1 VDRLAAL
8 RRLTRHRYATPVG
21 LIVLV
26 ALSALLRTQRMDVGF
41 WIDEGLSVGISDR
54 PFFGIPGILRQ
65 DGSPP
70 LYYLL
75 LHGWMLVAGDSEEG
89 THALSL
95 LISLAT
101 IPAAFFACRSLFGER
116 AAWFGALLA
125 AANPFLTRYAQETR
139 MYSLVV
145 LIGIGVCW
153 SYARVYVE
161 GRGSPVVFG
170 VLLAGL
176 LYTHNWGLFFAA
188 ALGVLWLVTSRER
201 ISGWLIAG
209 VLYLPWVPSL
219 IYQAEHTGA
228 PWARPPGQGE
238 LTGAPGQ
245 LLGDMPQIA
254 LLLAGGSGAVALWKS
269 GRRVPAYLSAVAF
282 GTLVI
287 AFVASQLNPAWA
299 VRYLAVIVAPLL
311 LAAAAGLAAARGL
324 GVAALVLCLLL
335 WINEAG
341 PTDKSSVRDVSEA
354 LAPALRPGDLI
365 ISTQP
370 EQVPVTHYYLPDGLR
385 YATLWGEL
393 TELGVTDWRDGVKRL
408 EATTPERD
416 LQPLLDAARPGTRVV
431 LLQPVIYDID
441 RWSAPWTELVRNRS
455 QEWLEAMRG
464 DRRFRVIAIYPP
476 SPYPSRP
483 NPVRATVFV
492 KTGMR

>member
-1 VDRLAAL
+1 VDRPAAL
-8 RRLTRHRYATPVG
+8 RRLTQHRYATPAG
-21 LIVLV
+21 LIALV
-26 ALSALLRTQRMDVGF
+26 ALSALLRTQRMDIGF

-54 PFFGIPGILRQ
+54 PLVDIPGILRQ

-70 LYYLL
+70 LYYLV
-75 LHGWMLVAGDSEEG
+75 LHLWMALAGKSEEG

-95 LISLAT
+95 IFSLAC
-101 IPAAFFACRSLFGER
+101 IPAAFFAGRSLFGER
-116 AAWFGALLA
+116 AAWFAALLA

-145 LIGIGVCW
+145 LLAIGACW
-153 SYARVYVE
+153 AFGRVYVQ

-170 VLLAGL
+170 VLLAAL
-176 LYTHNWGLFFAA
+176 MYTHNWALFFAA
-188 ALGVLWLVTSRER
+188 ALGIVWLLISRER
-201 ISGWLIAG
+201 IGGFLVAGALYVPWL
-209 VLYLPWVPSL
+209 PSL
-219 IYQAEHTGA
+219 AYQAQHTGA

-245 LLGDMPQIA
+245 LLGEMPQIA
-254 LLLAGGSGAVALWKS
+254 LLLAGGSGVLALWRA
-269 GRRVPAYLSAVAF
+269 GRRVPGALLAAATATLLIAYAS
-282 GTLVI
+282 
-287 AFVASQLNPAWA
+287 SQLEPAWA
-299 VRYLAVIVAPLL
+299 VRYLAIIVAPLL
-311 LAAAAGLAAARGL
+311 LASAAGLAAARGL

-335 WINEAG
+335 WINEPG

-354 LAPALRPGDLI
+354 LAPALREGDLI
-365 ISTQP
+365 VSTQL

-393 TELGVTDWRDGVKRL
+393 TELGVTDWRDGVERL
-408 EATTPERD
+408 EATSAERD
-416 LQPLLDAARPGTRVV
+416 LAPLLDATPEGGRVV

-441 RWSAPWTELVRNRS
+441 RWSAPWTELVRLRS
-455 QEWLEAMRG
+455 QEWMDHMRA
-464 DRRFRVIAIYPP
+464 DARFRVTAIYPP

-492 KTGMR
+492 KSGMR